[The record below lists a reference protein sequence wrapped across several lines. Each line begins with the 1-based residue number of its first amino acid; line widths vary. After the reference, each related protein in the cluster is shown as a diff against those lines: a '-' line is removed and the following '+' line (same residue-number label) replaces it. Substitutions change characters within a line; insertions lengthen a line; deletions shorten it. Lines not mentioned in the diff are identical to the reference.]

1 MQTKKMLVPIDLE
14 NPKKNIKDFIY
25 PSLLNG
31 EYVFKGIISG
41 KIWSNGIISFIGKD
55 VTKNDLFARIVNS
68 GVKIENVNSTLQTL
82 ESYIEEI
89 KGLSL
94 GTVTKI
100 ETINDNFKIVAV
112 GRKPKNKFFKK
123 SYHKNLSW
131 A

>member
-1 MQTKKMLVPIDLE
+1 MLVPIDLE
-14 NPKKNIKDFIY
+14 NPEKNIKDFIY

-55 VTKNDLFARIVNS
+55 VTKNDLFARIVDS
-68 GVKIENVNSTLQTL
+68 GVKIENANSTLQTL
-82 ESYIEEI
+82 ESYIEQI

-112 GRKPKNKFFKK
+112 GRKPKNKFFGEK
-123 SYHKNLSW
+123 LP
-131 A
+131 